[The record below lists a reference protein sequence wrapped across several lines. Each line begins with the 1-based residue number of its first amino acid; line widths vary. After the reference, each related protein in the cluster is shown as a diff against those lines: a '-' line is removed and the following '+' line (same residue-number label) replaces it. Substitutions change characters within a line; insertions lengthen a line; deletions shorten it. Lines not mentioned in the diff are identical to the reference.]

1 MQQIKSLGRERLSG
15 ITIILSL
22 ILVIFTLFAVNL
34 LDVKVVN
41 MELVDRGLYTIVTEK
56 GNVNIHPD
64 DILRIERTYTKAPLT
79 GAPLELDKIYTNKGF
94 IYLSSADSFAQ
105 VGRELM
111 NSVDYL
117 WLPTWEREN
126 TDWETVK
133 PYSYSIGTPS
143 KQIPFLFF
151 FLSMQYAVLSLGGI
165 ALTILIFP
173 LHFKSKVKL
182 SKSPYSHLEQE
193 NTSEEQYSAVA
204 K

>member
-79 GAPLELDKIYTNKGF
+79 GAQIELDKIYTNKGF

-111 NSVDYL
+111 NSVDNL

-151 FLSMQYAVLSLGGI
+151 FLSMQYAVLSIGGI

-173 LHFKSKVKL
+173 LHFKSEVKL

>member
-79 GAPLELDKIYTNKGF
+79 GALIELDKIYTNKGF

-173 LHFKSKVKL
+173 LHFKSEVKL